1 MYDDKFKHREEEEI
15 RLRLGN
21 KYNIHNLNIP
31 LYKYKIHQNNK
42 TKSTKY
48 FSRFSKKIDP
58 FNKKIFEN
66 LILINY

>member
-15 RLRLGN
+15 RLRLVTT
-21 KYNIHNLNIP
+21 YNIHNLNIP

-48 FSRFSKKIDP
+48 LVDFRKK
-58 FNKKIFEN
+58 
-66 LILINY
+66 LIPL